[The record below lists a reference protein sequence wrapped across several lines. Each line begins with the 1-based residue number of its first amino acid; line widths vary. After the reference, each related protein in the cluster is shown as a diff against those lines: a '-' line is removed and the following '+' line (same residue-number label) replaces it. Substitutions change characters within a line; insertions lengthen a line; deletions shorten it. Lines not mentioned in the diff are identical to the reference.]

1 MTDEKKQRLLEAG
14 IDFDGLSARIPLKE
28 DFIFRLLGKFPKE
41 QCYEGLVSAME
52 AGDYEEAF
60 KHAHNLKGVSGN
72 LEMTRLT
79 KVTTDLT
86 EKLRAKEFDNLGDD
100 FEKLKE
106 EYQQVLTVINEEI
119 LS

>member
-1 MTDEKKQRLLEAG
+1 MTEEKKQKLLEAG

-28 DFIFRLLGKFPKE
+28 DFILRLLGKFPKE
-41 QCYEGLVSAME
+41 QCYGGLINAME
-52 AGDYEEAF
+52 AKDYEEAF

-72 LEMTRLT
+72 LEMSRLT
-79 KVTTDLT
+79 KAASELT
-86 EKLRAKEFDNLGDD
+86 EKLRAKKYDDLAGDY
-100 FEKLKE
+100 ETLKD